1 MKRKFCVAVVCM
13 CLSIGATAYAAV
25 GDIADTLYNTD
36 IITYLDGKQIKG
48 YSLDGRMM
56 ICLEDLRNYG
66 YAVEYDDSIRTL
78 FVTKDGDI
86 SEDFNPYFERG
97 TIGGN
102 SRIYI

>member
-86 SEDFNPYFERG
+86 SEDFNPYFERS
-97 TIGGN
+97 TIRRH

>member
-78 FVTKDGDI
+78 FVTEI
-86 SEDFNPYFERG
+86 FRR
-97 TIGGN
+97 TLI
-102 SRIYI
+102 RILNEALSAA

>member
-86 SEDFNPYFERG
+86 SEDFNPYFERC
-97 TIGGN
+97 TIGG
-102 SRIYI
+102 IA